1 MGKANFNSNN
11 IFKSKSLAVNIQNS
25 TNIPKGALIRVLHP
39 SNTKHLKADTLRI
52 LI

>member
-25 TNIPKGALIRVLHP
+25 TNILRCIDTCLHP